1 MNSCEFKYHHK
12 QYCNC
17 NCNYCNWFLFS
28 CSYFFSLSLFYVCLL
43 TSIFPLSTFFM
54 VISFCILP
62 SPVSDLHLF
71 NPGFISSCLP
81 SISCQ
86 CVCSVFVFPVVTHA
100 PVFGLVLFSFFN
112 LVFLSF
118 LKKSFWCFFASPNK
132 TGSCHLLSW
141 LCILSLSCIYSQLQ
155 LFKQP
160 SSVQPHIKSH
170 IYLCYNIICPTTSW
184 KRYLI

>member
-1 MNSCEFKYHHK
+1 MFI
-12 QYCNC
+12 
-17 NCNYCNWFLFS
+17 
-28 CSYFFSLSLFYVCLL
+28 FSLSLFYVCLL

-71 NPGFISSCLP
+71 YLGFISSCLP

-118 LKKSFWCFFASPNK
+118 KKSPNK
-132 TGSCHLLSW
+132 MGSCHSLSW